1 MIKKNGG
8 EEMYEKITAYLDFFG
23 RDAIPESE
31 LQEKTKEFSVDF
43 MQSGFMVSNAMEA
56 MGERAWASKSQLR
69 EDALAMTAEE
79 ACVCIS
85 AFIQQE
91 SFIPGVLADLV
102 RQDVLPG
109 ILKRLRELDA

>member
-1 MIKKNGG
+1 
-8 EEMYEKITAYLDFFG
+8 MYEKITAYLDFFG

-43 MQSGFMVSNAMEA
+43 MQSGFMVSN
-56 MGERAWASKSQLR
+56 
-69 EDALAMTAEE
+69 DAPAMTAEE